1 MDSSVLIVGAGGLG
15 SPVALYLGAAGV
27 GRIGI
32 VDFDQ
37 VDLSNLQRQIL
48 HTSCDVGRPKVESAV
63 ERLAMLNPDVKV
75 IPHAE
80 PLSSANALALLSQY
94 DLVVNGSDNFPT
106 RYLVNDACVFSN
118 KPLVDG
124 SVLRFEGHV
133 TVFLPGRGCYRC
145 LFPAPP
151 PPGLMPNCQ
160 EAGVLGV
167 LCGVIG
173 SLQGLEALKLLLGIG
188 EPLAGRLLWI
198 DGLSLEIRSLKV
210 RRDPTCPVCGDRPTI
225 TDWLTTRTSAASPSL
240 SHILFTS
247 PLDVSLTPWSDTHSC
262 RGKKRADQGPRANQS
277 VRELR
282 EGRRLARDDPL
293 SITLTSIGFARDRGG
308 RKRSTPSWRW
318 REQPSARV
326 TRSGSLSWGMASST
340 SRRTRPIPGPKISEA
355 HRGWG
360 QGGLLRQQHDG
371 PRDRQGSAHRRGP
384 LRQPV

>member
-1 MDSSVLIVGAGGLG
+1 MPSMWTEDQIRRYSRHIVLKEVGGRGQRKLLDSSVLIVGAGGLG

-63 ERLAMLNPDVKV
+63 ERLAMLNPEVKV
-75 IPHAE
+75 VPHAE
-80 PLSSANALALLSQY
+80 PLSPANALALLSQY

-124 SVLRFEGHV
+124 SILRFEGHV

-210 RRDPTCPVCGDRPTI
+210 RRDPACPICGDRPTI
-225 TDWLTTRTSAASPSL
+225 TELIDYESFCGLPPDT
-240 SHILFTS
+240 
-247 PLDVSLTPWSDTHSC
+247 PL
-262 RGKKRADQGPRANQS
+262 
-277 VRELR
+277 
-282 EGRRLARDDPL
+282 
-293 SITLTSIGFARDRGG
+293 
-308 RKRSTPSWRW
+308 
-318 REQPSARV
+318 PSAV
-326 TRSGSLSWGMASST
+326 SKNALWAVQK
-340 SRRTRPIPGPKISEA
+340 GPDA
-355 HRGWG
+355 R
-360 QGGLLRQQHDG
+360 
-371 PRDRQGSAHRRGP
+371 RRGSEE
-384 LRQPV
+384 